1 MKKIRFF
8 IKKML
13 DNDARA
19 MGLLFGIL
27 AFAAVVSGLAASP
40 RLGTIDSGK
49 YEKVMTEAGL
59 AYTPE
64 DLEKEDTLTFTRVIE
79 NYSYGHF
86 SYSKLFAPS
95 GCGSIIYP
103 VAFIRLMTKPFGL
116 DFSTVYLYIIYAA
129 AAAYCVYVLVRGTAW
144 LAGDVAWLPGV
155 LMLLL
160 LSDRN
165 LTVFFGSLY
174 STGTII
180 VGFLLASA
188 MLFRALTYRTGRG
201 GYALFPLTAALV
213 FFLNASSGMIVF
225 IPFAVAAAAGVFV
238 REYKNF
244 TRKTVCAF
252 ICAGILLTGFSSSI
266 RQFSKDPEMNSETSS
281 YHAAFLGFL
290 EASEDPVRDLNDF
303 GLDSSYAAD
312 IGHSYYQDG
321 GSYVHDPKD
330 EEEAKKLFSK
340 LNQKTIFKWYINNPE
355 RIFRTLF
362 YQSEPFNS
370 FETEWVLGIGQSS
383 SQPDK
388 VTKAWSLADTLLK
401 ALFPKHCTIL
411 LVFFIFFAIGALFVL
426 LKGIRDRKEKKSIWI
441 LPAVIITW
449 AIGTACV
456 LPLQIMEMGSASLV
470 FMRVFIVF
478 AAAMQAICIMTCF
491 YTGAVKASQW
501 FRRIYG
507 ESPDQESG
515 LLISGK
521 VSGSEDERRFD
532 CRWMY
537 EIAGKLYKH
546 IKKIAEDRKYVLIT
560 VSVVA
565 VGMAAIVLL
574 ANPRAGCVNNGDYG
588 RMMNQLGLI
597 WTEDF
602 YYDTNAQAGSR
613 VIEEYAYRTAFDLSA
628 FTFIKPTY
636 SLIYPAAV
644 VRGICGLLQQPFNT
658 YYMSIVM
665 SIALLLCLLSIVI
678 DLYPY
683 LKKFTLPFGL
693 GMCVV
698 FLCESYLVWF
708 NGLFGEGCIFLG
720 VFMVVACSVHL
731 AVIPQGKGVLHVFL
745 LIFACKFL
753 LCAKAQMLVALPVLG
768 ILLIVFALYHRPLR
782 LKILIPY
789 MILLMVLFSAVAYE
803 GIKVYQDNGDISE
816 KQTVWQSVFY
826 GALMISDDPIGDM
839 EELGIDTRMAA
850 DIGKHA
856 YQPDSDYVIS
866 PNSPEAD
873 EAFYNQVNTFTMVK
887 YYLKRP
893 LQLLKML
900 NVSASESQE
909 LYNGFRAYIG
919 QDYGENH
926 DTVDR
931 LGLWLYWRPLFT
943 FGSFWEYAAVYG
955 VLLLYCIHYI
965 KKREN
970 QVQKKLLSFV
980 YTGIMLIGCLQY
992 PLSVIGNGFADNHKQ
1007 MFGFMVCHD
1016 MLVVVTGVLL
1026 VRWLYRNRK
1035 NINFKT
1041 ADKYIKY
1048 IFKSAR
1054 SKLKRGKQDEESGS
1068 GIRDKAGSN

>member
-1 MKKIRFF
+1 MKKIKYFL
-8 IKKML
+8 KKML

-27 AFAAVVSGLAASP
+27 AFAAAVSGFAASP

-49 YEKVMTEAGL
+49 YETVMTETGL
-59 AYTPE
+59 TYTLE
-64 DLEKEDTLTFTRVIE
+64 DLEEDTLTYTRVIE

-86 SYSKLFAPS
+86 SYAKLFAPNGS
-95 GCGSIIYP
+95 GSIIYP
-103 VAFIRLMTKPFGL
+103 AAFIRLLTKPFGL

-129 AAAYCVYVLVRGTAW
+129 MAAYCVYVLVRGTAW

-155 LMLLL
+155 LMIIL

-180 VGFLLASA
+180 VGFLLASS

-213 FFLNASSGMIVF
+213 FFINASSGMIVF
-225 IPFAVAAAAGVFV
+225 IPFAAAAAAGVFV

-244 TRKTVCAF
+244 TRKTICGV
-252 ICAGILLTGFSSSI
+252 ICAGILLAGFSSSI
-266 RQFSKDPEMNSETSS
+266 RLLGNDPDMNSETSS
-281 YHAAFLGFL
+281 YHAAFQGFL

-312 IGHSYYQDG
+312 IGNSYYQDG
-321 GSYVHDPKD
+321 ESYVHNPRD
-330 EEEAKKLFSK
+330 EKEAKKLFSK
-340 LNQKTIFKWYINNPE
+340 LNQETILKWYINNPG
-355 RIFRTLF
+355 RVLSTLF

-370 FETEWVLGIGQSS
+370 FETEWVLGTGQSS

-388 VTKAWSLADTLLK
+388 VTRAWSLTDTLLK
-401 ALFPKHCTIL
+401 ALFPENCKIL
-411 LVFFIFFAIGALFVL
+411 FVFSGFFVIGGLFVL
-426 LKGIRDRKEKKSIWI
+426 IKGVRDRKEKKGIWI

-456 LPLQIMEMGSASLV
+456 LPMQIMEMGRASLA

-478 AAAMQAICIMTCF
+478 AIAMQAICIMTCV
-491 YTGAVKASQW
+491 YIGAVKASKW

-507 ESPDQESG
+507 ESPDQKSG
-515 LLISGK
+515 LLISRE
-521 VSGSEDERRFD
+521 VPADENERSFA
-532 CRWMY
+532 CRWMS
-537 EIAGKLYKH
+537 EIPGKLYKF
-546 IKKIAEDRKYVLIT
+546 IIKIAGDRKYVLIT
-560 VSVVA
+560 VSAVA
-565 VGMAAIVLL
+565 VGMAAVVLL
-574 ANPRAGCVNNGDYG
+574 ADPRAGCVNNGDFG
-588 RMMNQLGLI
+588 RMMDQMGLI
-597 WTEDF
+597 WTGDI
-602 YYDTNAQAGSR
+602 YYDINAQLGSR

-628 FTFIKPTY
+628 LTFIKPTY

-644 VRGICGLLQQPFNT
+644 VRGICGLLQRPFNT
-658 YYMSIVM
+658 YCLSIIMSIT
-665 SIALLLCLLSIVI
+665 LLLCLLSMVR

-683 LKKFTLPFGL
+683 LKKFTLLFGL

-708 NGLFGEGCIFLG
+708 NSLFGEGCIFLAI
-720 VFMVVACSVHL
+720 FMVAACCVHL
-731 AVIPQGKGVLHVFL
+731 AVIPQGKGTWHVFL
-745 LIFACKFL
+745 LMFACKFL
-753 LCAKAQMLVALPVLG
+753 LCAKAQMLVAFPVLA

-782 LKILIPY
+782 LKKLIPY
-789 MILLMVLFSAVAYE
+789 TILFMVVFSAVTYS
-803 GIKVYQDNGDISE
+803 GIKVYQDNGNISE
-816 KQTVWQSVFY
+816 RQTVWQSVFY

-839 EELGIDTRMAA
+839 EELGIDTRMAE
-850 DIGKHA
+850 DIGKDA

-873 EAFYNQVNTFTMVK
+873 EAFYNKVNTFTMVG

-900 NVSASESQE
+900 NFSASESQE

-919 QDYGENH
+919 QDYRGDH
-926 DTVDR
+926 DPVDG
-931 LGLWLYWRPLFT
+931 LGLWLYWRPLFA
-943 FGSFWEYAAVYG
+943 FGSFWKYAAVYG

-970 QVQKKLLSFV
+970 TVQKKLLSFV
-980 YTGIMLIGCLQY
+980 YTGVMLIGCLQY